1 MKLTILFSMAA
12 LFTGA
17 LIPMQAAA
25 NATLSKFIG
34 SVAYSALVLF
44 TLGFGVVV
52 SFILLNRVQMPSF
65 DDFLSAP
72 TYSYIGGV
80 IVATYVL
87 SITFL
92 APRMGVGNAICFIVT
107 GQIIMAVIIDHFG
120 LLGAATQS
128 LSLSR
133 SMGVVLMVGG
143 LFLAR
148 A

>member
-17 LIPMQAAA
+17 LIPIQAAA

-52 SFILLNRVQMPSF
+52 SFILLNRVQVPSVA
-65 DDFLSAP
+65 DFLSAP
-72 TYSYIGGV
+72 TYSYIGGI

-92 APRMGVGNAICFIVT
+92 APRMGVGNVICFIVT
-107 GQIIMAVIIDHFG
+107 GQIIMAVLIDHFG
-120 LLGAATQS
+120 LFGAGIQN
-128 LSLSR
+128 LSVSR
-133 SMGVVLMVGG
+133 TMGVALMIGG

-148 A
+148 S